1 MAVGIDVHKEK
12 CAAFARF
19 AGTGEPR
26 RRNVEFLEK
35 FNEDFNRFTSDAKGM
50 TELADRLRD
59 HEAEVL
65 IENSTKSHDVYWMLT
80 NLGIKVTVAHATDL
94 YAITRSV
101 DKNDTNDARKLS
113 GYMWRVM
120 MGQEDEFSRSHIPSR
135 ETLLVRELCRFDLND
150 RTELTALK
158 CQIRSHMLIRG
169 WKLTRKYQD
178 ITSTAAI
185 RELRA
190 TGDYIFL
197 LDVAKA
203 EEIKKRKTM
212 TEKMIRHK
220 LLGNRMFDIVWSI
233 PGFGILSAAYVT
245 CMADDLSRF
254 GTDREFAAST
264 GLIPMQRESADKPKD
279 CPISRRGDADLRRL
293 LCQAAFVHIFH
304 EESFITEKYRRLK
317 AAGKHHNEALVACA
331 NSMARLVWTLVTKDR
346 IYVSDPKAIAAARAE
361 AESDDLEDLMGK
373 MSD

>member
-1 MAVGIDVHKEK
+1 MGIDVHKEK
-12 CAAFARF
+12 CAAYARF

-26 RRNVEFLEK
+26 RRHTEFLEK
-35 FNEDFNRFTSDAKGM
+35 FNKDFNRFPSDARGM
-50 TELADRLRD
+50 NKIADRLKD

-120 MGQEDEFSRSHIPSR
+120 MGQEDEFARCHIPDR
-135 ETLLVRELCRFDLND
+135 DTLLLRELCRFDLND
-150 RTELTALK
+150 RSELTALK

-169 WKLTRKYQD
+169 WKLTRNYKD
-178 ITSTAAI
+178 ITSSEAL
-185 RELRA
+185 RELEA
-190 TGDYIFL
+190 TRDHVFL

-203 EEIKKRKTM
+203 REIKKRKNF
-212 TEKMIRHK
+212 TEKIIRHK
-220 LLGNRMFDIVWSI
+220 LRDSRMFDIVWSI

-245 CMADDLSRF
+245 CMIDDISRF
-254 GTDREFAAST
+254 EDERKFAASA
-264 GLIPMQRESADKPKD
+264 GLVPKQRESADKPKE
-279 CPISRRGDADLRRL
+279 CGISRRGDADLRRL
-293 LCQAAFVHIFH
+293 LCQAAFVHVFNV
-304 EESFITEKYRRLK
+304 ESHITEKYRRLR

-331 NSMARLVWTLVTKDR
+331 NSLARLVWTLVTENRK
-346 IYVSDPKAIAAARAE
+346 YVSDPKVLAVSRAE
-361 AESDDLEDLMGK
+361 AESDGLEEM
-373 MSD
+373 MEAVPEA